1 MEQIEPNVGGV
12 MLSKRE
18 RKRER
23 EREREREGKPRKY
36 TKIYHK
42 LPQCGTSR
50 HVREVRIYT

>member
-23 EREREREGKPRKY
+23 ERGE
-36 TKIYHK
+36 TQKIHQN
-42 LPQCGTSR
+42 LPQTTTMW
-50 HVREVRIYT
+50 Y

>member
-23 EREREREGKPRKY
+23 ERERERERGNPENTPKS
-36 TKIYHK
+36 TTNYHNVV
-42 LPQCGTSR
+42 L
-50 HVREVRIYT
+50 VDM